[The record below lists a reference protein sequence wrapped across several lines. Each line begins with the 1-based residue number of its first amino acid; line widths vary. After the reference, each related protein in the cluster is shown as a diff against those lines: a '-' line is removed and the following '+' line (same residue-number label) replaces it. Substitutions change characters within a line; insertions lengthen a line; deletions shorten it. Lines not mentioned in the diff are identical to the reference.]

1 MKCVV
6 IGAGINGLSTAI
18 WLQRLGHDVKLVD
31 RAEPGSGT
39 SYGNAGILAAGAV
52 LPVTVPGLIA
62 KIPKMVL
69 SRKSP
74 LFLRWRYLPRLLPF
88 LMKYLSFGT
97 KKHVSRFAQEMSY
110 LLGDSYDQHMALA
123 QGTGAA
129 RFIHP
134 DDYCHGYDSQAA
146 LDADMPAIVFRRALG
161 YQIDIETGEEFA
173 KTDPFH
179 QGNFSHVARH
189 KNHGRISD
197 PLAYSRALFAHF
209 LNQGGA
215 FLNASVSDVV
225 IANGEIECVQSD
237 QGPITAE
244 QYVFTLGPWVQGISK
259 QLGLSIPLE
268 SEGGYH
274 VELINPS
281 LIPKL
286 PVMISAGKFVVTPMA
301 GRIRLAGLLEF
312 AGLDAPDNP
321 RAVDYLTRHIAKYL
335 PHVRYDDM
343 KVWHGFRPTTANSYP
358 VIGRPAHLSNA
369 HVGFG
374 HQHIGL
380 TAGPKTGRILAEMI
394 SNRPVNKDLS
404 VFDPNQYLAVGMEAT

>member
-18 WLQRLGHDVKLVD
+18 WLQRFGHDVTLVD
-31 RAEPGSGT
+31 RAEPGAGT
-39 SYGNAGILAAGAV
+39 SFGNAGILAAGAV
-52 LPVTVPGLIA
+52 LPVTVPGLIT

-69 SRKSP
+69 SKHSP
-74 LFLRWRYLPRLLPF
+74 LFFRWRYLPRLLPF

-97 KKHVSRFAQEMSY
+97 KKHVSHFAQEMSY

-134 DDYCHGYDSQAA
+134 DDYCHGYDSQAT
-146 LDADMPAIVFRRALG
+146 LDADMPAIAFRRALG
-161 YQIDIETGEEFA
+161 YQIDIETGAEFA

-179 QGNFSHVARH
+179 QGNFSHVARY
-189 KNHGRISD
+189 KNHGRICD
-197 PLAYSRALFAHF
+197 PLAYSQALFAHF
-209 LNQGGA
+209 LYQGGA
-215 FLNASVSDVV
+215 FEKACVSDVV
-225 IANGEIECVQSD
+225 IAHGEIECVQSD
-237 QGPITAE
+237 QGPITAD

-281 LIPKL
+281 HMPKL
-286 PVMISAGKFVVTPMA
+286 PVMISAGKFVITPME

-321 RAVDYLTRHIAKYL
+321 KAVDYLTRHIAKYL

-404 VFDPNQYLAVGMEAT
+404 VFDPNQYRAAGMEAT

>member
-1 MKCVV
+1 MKCAV

-18 WLQRLGHDVKLVD
+18 WLQRYGHDVTLVD
-31 RAEPGSGT
+31 RVEPGAGT
-39 SYGNAGILAAGAV
+39 SYGNAGILAAVAV

-69 SRKSP
+69 SKKSP

-88 LMKYLSFGT
+88 LVKYLSFGT
-97 KKHVSRFAQEMSY
+97 KKHVSRFAQKMSY

-129 RFIHP
+129 RFIHT

-179 QGNFSHVARH
+179 QGNFTHVARH
-189 KNHGRISD
+189 KNHGRLSD
-197 PLAYSRALFAHF
+197 PLAYSRALFDHF
-209 LNQGGA
+209 VEQGGA
-215 FLNASVSDVV
+215 FHKACVSDVM
-225 IANGEIECVQSD
+225 IANGQISCVQSD
-237 QGPITAE
+237 QGPTIADE
-244 QYVFTLGPWVQGISK
+244 YVFNLGPWVQGISK

-281 LIPKL
+281 IMPKL
-286 PVMISAGKFVVTPMA
+286 PVMISAGKFVITPME

-321 RAVDYLTRHIAKYL
+321 KAVDYLTRHIAKYL
-335 PHVRYDDM
+335 PNVHYDHM

-358 VIGRPAHLSNA
+358 LIGRPKHVSNA

-404 VFDPNQYLAVGMEAT
+404 VFDPNQYRAVSVEAT

>member
-18 WLQRLGHDVKLVD
+18 WLQRFGHDVTLVD
-31 RAEPGSGT
+31 RAEPGAGT
-39 SYGNAGILAAGAV
+39 SYGNAGVLAAGAV
-52 LPVTVPGLIA
+52 LPVTVPGLIS
-62 KIPKMVL
+62 KIPSMVL
-69 SRKSP
+69 SKHSP
-74 LFLRWRYLPRLLPF
+74 LFLRWRYMPRLLPF

-129 RFIHP
+129 QFIHP

-146 LDADMPAIVFRRALG
+146 LDADMPAITFRRALG
-161 YQIDIETGEEFA
+161 YKIDIETGEEFA
-173 KTDPFH
+173 KTEPFH
-179 QGNFSHVARH
+179 QGDFSHVARH

-197 PLAYSRALFAHF
+197 PLAYSQALFAHF
-209 LNQGGA
+209 LDQGDA
-215 FLNASVSDVV
+215 FHKACVSDVV
-225 IANGEIECVQSD
+225 IVDGQIECVQSD
-237 QGPITAE
+237 QGSITAD
-244 QYVFTLGPWVQGISK
+244 QYVFTLGPWVQGLSK

-281 LIPKL
+281 HMPKL
-286 PVMISAGKFVVTPMA
+286 PVMISAGKFVVTPME

-321 RAVDYLTRHIAKYL
+321 KAVDYLTRHIAKYV

-343 KVWHGFRPTTANSYP
+343 KLWHGFRPTTANSCP

-374 HQHIGL
+374 HQHVGL

-394 SNRPVNKDLS
+394 SKRPVNKDLS
-404 VFDPNQYLAVGMEAT
+404 VFDPNQYRVMGVEVT

>member
-18 WLQRLGHDVKLVD
+18 WLQRFGHDVKLVD

-244 QYVFTLGPWVQGISK
+244 QYVFTLGPCAFVWRDYWNLRDWMRLI
-259 QLGLSIPLE
+259 IP
-268 SEGGYH
+268 
-274 VELINPS
+274 
-281 LIPKL
+281 
-286 PVMISAGKFVVTPMA
+286 
-301 GRIRLAGLLEF
+301 GLL
-312 AGLDAPDNP
+312 
-321 RAVDYLTRHIAKYL
+321 I
-335 PHVRYDDM
+335 
-343 KVWHGFRPTTANSYP
+343 
-358 VIGRPAHLSNA
+358 I
-369 HVGFG
+369 
-374 HQHIGL
+374 
-380 TAGPKTGRILAEMI
+380 
-394 SNRPVNKDLS
+394 
-404 VFDPNQYLAVGMEAT
+404 

>member
-6 IGAGINGLSTAI
+6 IGAGINGLSSAI
-18 WLQRLGHDVKLVD
+18 WLQRFGHDVTLVD
-31 RAEPGSGT
+31 RAEPGAGT

-69 SRKSP
+69 SKHSP

-123 QGTGAA
+123 QGTVAA

-134 DDYCHGYDSQAA
+134 DDYCHGYDSQAE
-146 LDADMPAIVFRRALG
+146 LDADMPAIAFRRALG
-161 YQIDIETGEEFA
+161 YQVDIETGEEFA

-179 QGNFSHVARH
+179 QGNFSHVVRH

-197 PLAYSRALFAHF
+197 PLAYSKALFAHF
-209 LNQGGA
+209 LDQGGA
-215 FLNASVSDVV
+215 FHKACVSDVV

-237 QGPITAE
+237 QGLITAD

-281 LIPKL
+281 HMPKL
-286 PVMISAGKFVVTPMA
+286 PVMISAGKFVITPME

-312 AGLDAPDNP
+312 AGLDATDNP
-321 RAVDYLTRHIAKYL
+321 KAVEYLTRHISKYL

-369 HVGFG
+369 YVGFG

-404 VFDPNQYLAVGMEAT
+404 VFDPNQYRTMSVDVT

>member
-6 IGAGINGLSTAI
+6 IGAGINGLSSAI
-18 WLQRLGHDVKLVD
+18 WLQRFGHDVTLVD
-31 RAEPGSGT
+31 RAEPGAGT

-52 LPVTVPGLIA
+52 LPVTVPGLIV

-69 SRKSP
+69 SKHSP

-123 QGTGAA
+123 QGTVAA

-134 DDYCHGYDSQAA
+134 DDYCHGYDSQAE
-146 LDADMPAIVFRRALG
+146 LDADMPAIAFRRALG
-161 YQIDIETGEEFA
+161 YQVDIETGEEFA

-179 QGNFSHVARH
+179 QGNFSHVVRH

-197 PLAYSRALFAHF
+197 PLAYSKALFAHF
-209 LNQGGA
+209 LDQGGA
-215 FLNASVSDVV
+215 FHKACVSDVV

-237 QGPITAE
+237 QGPITAD

-281 LIPKL
+281 HMPKL
-286 PVMISAGKFVVTPMA
+286 PVMISAGKFVITPME

-321 RAVDYLTRHIAKYL
+321 KAVGYITRHIAKYL

-358 VIGRPAHLSNA
+358 VIGRPAHLSNV

-394 SNRPVNKDLS
+394 SNCPVNKDMS
-404 VFDPNQYLAVGMEAT
+404 VFDPNQYRGVGAEVT

>member
-18 WLQRLGHDVKLVD
+18 WLQRFGHDVTLVD
-31 RAEPGSGT
+31 RAEPGAGT

-52 LPVTVPGLIA
+52 LPVTVPGLIT

-69 SRKSP
+69 SKKSP

-88 LMKYLSFGT
+88 LVNYLSFGT
-97 KKHVSRFAQEMSY
+97 KKHVSQFAQEMSY

-123 QGTGAA
+123 NGTGAA

-146 LDADMPAIVFRRALG
+146 LDADMPAIEFRRALG
-161 YQIDIETGEEFA
+161 YQIDIKTGEEFA

-179 QGNFSHVARH
+179 QGNFTHVARH

-197 PLAYSRALFAHF
+197 PMAYSRALFDHF
-209 LNQGGA
+209 VGQGGA
-215 FLNASVSDVV
+215 FQKACVSDVV
-225 IANGEIECVQSD
+225 IDNGEIDFVQSD
-237 QGPITAE
+237 QGPITAD

-281 LIPKL
+281 LMPKL
-286 PVMISAGKFVVTPMA
+286 PVMISAGKFVITPME
-301 GRIRLAGLLEF
+301 GRIRMAGLLEF

-321 RAVDYLTRHIAKYL
+321 KAVDYLTRHIAKYL

-404 VFDPNQYLAVGMEAT
+404 VFDPNQYRAAGSEVT

>member
-18 WLQRLGHDVKLVD
+18 WLQRFGHDVTLVD
-31 RAEPGSGT
+31 RAEPGAGT

-52 LPVTVPGLIA
+52 LPVTVPGLIT

-69 SRKSP
+69 SKHSP

-97 KKHVSRFAQEMSY
+97 KKHVSHFALEMSY

-129 RFIHP
+129 QFIHP

-146 LDADMPAIVFRRALG
+146 LDADMPAIAFRRALG
-161 YQIDIETGEEFA
+161 YQIDIETGAEFA

-197 PLAYSRALFAHF
+197 PLAYSRALFDHF
-209 LNQGGA
+209 LDQGGA
-215 FLNASVSDVV
+215 FRKACVSDVV
-225 IANGEIECVQSD
+225 IAHGEIECVHSD
-237 QGPITAE
+237 HGPITAD
-244 QYVFTLGPWVQGISK
+244 QYVFTLGPWVQDISK

-268 SEGGYH
+268 NEGGYH

-281 LIPKL
+281 MMPKL
-286 PVMISAGKFVVTPMA
+286 PVMISAGKFVITPME

-321 RAVDYLTRHIAKYL
+321 KAVDYLTRHIAKYL

-394 SNRPVNKDLS
+394 SNRPVNKNLS
-404 VFDPNQYLAVGMEAT
+404 VFDPNQNRAMGVEVT

>member
-18 WLQRLGHDVKLVD
+18 WLQRFGHDVTLVD
-31 RAEPGSGT
+31 RAEPGAGT
-39 SYGNAGILAAGAV
+39 SYGNAGVLAAGAV
-52 LPVTVPGLIA
+52 LPVTVPGLIS
-62 KIPKMVL
+62 KIPSMFL
-69 SRKSP
+69 SKHSP
-74 LFLRWRYLPRLLPF
+74 LFLRWRYMPRLLPF

-97 KKHVSRFAQEMSY
+97 KKHMSRFAQEMSY

-146 LDADMPAIVFRRALG
+146 LDADMPAITFRRALG
-161 YQIDIETGEEFA
+161 YQIDIETGAEFA

-197 PLAYSRALFAHF
+197 PLAYSQALLAHF

-215 FLNASVSDVV
+215 FHKACVSDVV
-225 IANGEIECVQSD
+225 IVDGQIECVQSD
-237 QGPITAE
+237 QGSITAD
-244 QYVFTLGPWVQGISK
+244 QYVFTVGPWVRGLSK

-281 LIPKL
+281 HMPKL
-286 PVMISAGKFVVTPMA
+286 SVMISAGKFVITPME

-321 RAVDYLTRHIAKYL
+321 KAVDYLTRHIAKYL

-369 HVGFG
+369 HVGLG
-374 HQHIGL
+374 
-380 TAGPKTGRILAEMI
+380 I
-394 SNRPVNKDLS
+394 STSD
-404 VFDPNQYLAVGMEAT
+404 

>member
-6 IGAGINGLSTAI
+6 IGAGINGISTAI
-18 WLQRLGHDVKLVD
+18 WLQRFGHDVTLVD
-31 RAEPGSGT
+31 RSEPGTGT

-69 SRKSP
+69 SKNSP

-88 LMKYLSFGT
+88 LVKYLSFGT
-97 KKHVSRFAQEMSY
+97 RKHVNSFAQEMSY
-110 LLGDSYDQHMALA
+110 LLGDSYDQHLALA
-123 QGTGAA
+123 QGTGAE
-129 RFIHP
+129 RFVHP
-134 DDYCHGYDSQAA
+134 DDYCHSYDSQAA
-146 LDADMPAIVFRRALG
+146 LNADLPAIEFRRALG
-161 YQIDIETGEEFA
+161 YRIDIETGDEFA

-179 QGNFSHVARH
+179 QGNFTHVARH

-197 PLAYSRALFAHF
+197 PLAYSRALCDHF
-209 LNQGGA
+209 IAQGGRFQKA
-215 FLNASVSDVV
+215 RVYDVV
-225 IANGEIECVQSD
+225 IANNDIECVQSD
-237 QGPITAE
+237 QGPIIAD
-244 QYVFTLGPWVQGISK
+244 QFVFTLGPWVQVISK
-259 QLGLSIPLE
+259 KLGLSIPLE

-274 VELINPS
+274 IELRNPS
-281 LIPKL
+281 IMPKL
-286 PVMISAGKFVVTPMA
+286 PVMISAGKFVITPME

-312 AGLDAPDNP
+312 AGLDVPDNP
-321 RAVDYLTRHIAKYL
+321 RAVQYLTRHINKYL
-335 PHVRYDDM
+335 PQVRYDEM

-358 VIGRPAHLSNA
+358 VIGKPAHLSNA

-404 VFDPNQYLAVGMEAT
+404 VFDPNQYRATDMQ

>member
-6 IGAGINGLSTAI
+6 IGAGINGLSSAI
-18 WLQRLGHDVKLVD
+18 WLQRFGHDVTLVD
-31 RAEPGSGT
+31 RAEPGAGT

-69 SRKSP
+69 SKHSP

-123 QGTGAA
+123 QGTVAA

-134 DDYCHGYDSQAA
+134 DDYCHGYDSQAE
-146 LDADMPAIVFRRALG
+146 LDADMPAIAFRRALG
-161 YQIDIETGEEFA
+161 YQVDIETGEEFA

-179 QGNFSHVARH
+179 QGNFSHVVRH

-197 PLAYSRALFAHF
+197 PLAYSKALFAHF
-209 LNQGGA
+209 LDQGGA
-215 FLNASVSDVV
+215 FHKACVSDVV
-225 IANGEIECVQSD
+225 IANGQIECVQSD
-237 QGPITAE
+237 QGSIAAD
-244 QYVFTLGPWVQGISK
+244 QYVFTLGPWVQGVSK

-281 LIPKL
+281 HMPKL
-286 PVMISAGKFVVTPMA
+286 PVMISAGKFVITPME
-301 GRIRLAGLLEF
+301 GRSRLAGLLEF

-321 RAVDYLTRHIAKYL
+321 KAVEYLTRHISKYL

-369 HVGFG
+369 YVGFG

-404 VFDPNQYLAVGMEAT
+404 VFDPNQYRTMSVDVT

>member
-6 IGAGINGLSTAI
+6 IGAIINGLSSAI
-18 WLQRLGHDVKLVD
+18 WLQRFGHDVTLVD
-31 RAEPGSGT
+31 RAEPGAGT

-69 SRKSP
+69 SKHSP

-110 LLGDSYDQHMALA
+110 LLGDSYDQH
-123 QGTGAA
+123 
-129 RFIHP
+129 
-134 DDYCHGYDSQAA
+134 
-146 LDADMPAIVFRRALG
+146 
-161 YQIDIETGEEFA
+161 
-173 KTDPFH
+173 
-179 QGNFSHVARH
+179 
-189 KNHGRISD
+189 
-197 PLAYSRALFAHF
+197 
-209 LNQGGA
+209 
-215 FLNASVSDVV
+215 
-225 IANGEIECVQSD
+225 
-237 QGPITAE
+237 
-244 QYVFTLGPWVQGISK
+244 VFTLGPWVQGISK
-259 QLGLSIPLE
+259 QLGLSIPFE

-281 LIPKL
+281 HMPKL
-286 PVMISAGKFVVTPMA
+286 PVMISAGKFVITPME

-321 RAVDYLTRHIAKYL
+321 KAVEYLTRHISKYL

-343 KVWHGFRPTTANSYP
+343 KVWHGLRPTTANSYP

-369 HVGFG
+369 YVGFG

-404 VFDPNQYLAVGMEAT
+404 VFDPNQYRAMRVEVT

>member
-6 IGAGINGLSTAI
+6 IGAGINGLSSAI
-18 WLQRLGHDVKLVD
+18 WLQRFGHDVTLVD
-31 RAEPGSGT
+31 RAEPGVGT

-69 SRKSP
+69 SKHSP

-88 LMKYLSFGT
+88 LMKYLFFGT

-123 QGTGAA
+123 QGTVAA

-134 DDYCHGYDSQAA
+134 DDYCHGYDSQAE
-146 LDADMPAIVFRRALG
+146 LDADMPAIAFRRALG
-161 YQIDIETGEEFA
+161 YQVDIETGEEFA

-179 QGNFSHVARH
+179 QGNFSHVVRH

-197 PLAYSRALFAHF
+197 PLAYSKALFAHF
-209 LNQGGA
+209 LDQGGA
-215 FLNASVSDVV
+215 FHKACVSDVV

-237 QGPITAE
+237 QGPITAD

-281 LIPKL
+281 HMPKL
-286 PVMISAGKFVVTPMA
+286 PVMISAGKFVITPME

-321 RAVDYLTRHIAKYL
+321 KAVEYLTRHISKCL

-369 HVGFG
+369 YVGFG

-380 TAGPKTGRILAEMI
+380 TAGPKTGRILAEII

-404 VFDPNQYLAVGMEAT
+404 VFDPNQYRNMSVDVT

>member
-1 MKCVV
+1 M
-6 IGAGINGLSTAI
+6 
-18 WLQRLGHDVKLVD
+18 
-31 RAEPGSGT
+31 
-39 SYGNAGILAAGAV
+39 
-52 LPVTVPGLIA
+52 TVPGLIA
-62 KIPKMVL
+62 KIPQMVL
-69 SRKSP
+69 SKKS
-74 LFLRWRYLPRLLPF
+74 LVFAVAVYAAVVAVFDEISVLWH
-88 LMKYLSFGT
+88 
-97 KKHVSRFAQEMSY
+97 KKHVSHFAQEMSY

-146 LDADMPAIVFRRALG
+146 LDADMPAIAFRRALG
-161 YQIDIETGEEFA
+161 IRLTSKQAQNLPKRTHSIREFFPRRTA
-173 KTDPFH
+173 QKPWP
-179 QGNFSHVARH
+179 
-189 KNHGRISD
+189 ISD

-209 LNQGGA
+209 LDQGGA
-215 FLNASVSDVV
+215 FQGLCQRCCYFRR
-225 IANGEIECVQSD
+225 EIECVQSD
-237 QGPITAE
+237 QGLITAD

-281 LIPKL
+281 IMPKL
-286 PVMISAGKFVVTPMA
+286 PVMISAGKFVITPME

-321 RAVDYLTRHIAKYL
+321 KAVDYLTRHIAKYL

-380 TAGPKTGRILAEMI
+380 TAAPKRAAFWP
-394 SNRPVNKDLS
+394 R
-404 VFDPNQYLAVGMEAT
+404 

>member
-1 MKCVV
+1 
-6 IGAGINGLSTAI
+6 
-18 WLQRLGHDVKLVD
+18 
-31 RAEPGSGT
+31 
-39 SYGNAGILAAGAV
+39 
-52 LPVTVPGLIA
+52 
-62 KIPKMVL
+62 MVL
-69 SRKSP
+69 SKHSP

-97 KKHVSRFAQEMSY
+97 KKHVSHFAQEMSY

-146 LDADMPAIVFRRALG
+146 LDADLPAIAFRRALG
-161 YQIDIETGEEFA
+161 YQIDIETGAEFA

-209 LNQGGA
+209 LDQGGA
-215 FLNASVSDVV
+215 FHKACVSDVV
-225 IANGEIECVQSD
+225 IANGEIECVHSD
-237 QGPITAE
+237 HGPITAD
-244 QYVFTLGPWVQGISK
+244 QYVFTLGPWVQGLSK

-281 LIPKL
+281 MMPKL
-286 PVMISAGKFVVTPMA
+286 PVMISAGKFVITPME

-321 RAVDYLTRHIAKYL
+321 KAVDYLTRHIAKYL

-404 VFDPNQYLAVGMEAT
+404 VFDPNQYRAAGVEAT

>member
-18 WLQRLGHDVKLVD
+18 WLQRFGHDVTLVD

-374 HQHIGL
+374 HQNIGL

>member
-18 WLQRLGHDVKLVD
+18 WLQRFGHDVTLVD
-31 RAEPGSGT
+31 RAEPGAGT
-39 SYGNAGILAAGAV
+39 SYGNAGVLAAGAV
-52 LPVTVPGLIA
+52 LPVTVPGLIS
-62 KIPKMVL
+62 KIPSMVL
-69 SRKSP
+69 SKHSP
-74 LFLRWRYLPRLLPF
+74 LFLRWRYMPRLLPF

-97 KKHVSRFAQEMSY
+97 KKHMSRFAQEMSY
-110 LLGDSYDQHMALA
+110 LLGDSYYQHMALA

-146 LDADMPAIVFRRALG
+146 LDADMPAIAFRRALG
-161 YQIDIETGEEFA
+161 YKIDIETGEGFA

-179 QGNFSHVARH
+179 QGNFSHVARY

-197 PLAYSRALFAHF
+197 PLAYSQALFAHF
-209 LNQGGA
+209 LDQGGA
-215 FLNASVSDVV
+215 FHKACVSDVV
-225 IANGEIECVQSD
+225 IVDGQIECVQSD
-237 QGPITAE
+237 QGSITAD
-244 QYVFTLGPWVQGISK
+244 QYVFTLGPWAQGLSK

-281 LIPKL
+281 HMPKL
-286 PVMISAGKFVVTPMA
+286 PVMISAGKFVITPME

-321 RAVDYLTRHIAKYL
+321 KAVDYLTRHIAKYL

-404 VFDPNQYLAVGMEAT
+404 VFDPNQYRAMGVEVT

>member
-18 WLQRLGHDVKLVD
+18 WLQRFGHDVMLVD

-62 KIPKMVL
+62 KIPQMVL
-69 SRKSP
+69 SKHSP

-88 LMKYLSFGT
+88 LLKYLSFGT
-97 KKHVSRFAQEMSY
+97 KKHVSRFAQEMNY

-134 DDYCHGYDSQAA
+134 DDYCHGYESQAA

-161 YQIDIETGEEFA
+161 YQIDIETGAEFT

-189 KNHGRISD
+189 KNHGPISD
-197 PLAYSRALFAHF
+197 PLAYSEALFAHF
-209 LNQGGA
+209 LDQGGA
-215 FLNASVSDVV
+215 FHKACVSDVV
-225 IANGEIECVQSD
+225 IANGQIECVQSD
-237 QGPITAE
+237 QGSIAAD
-244 QYVFTLGPWVQGISK
+244 QYVFTLGPWVQGVSK
-259 QLGLSIPLE
+259 QLGLSIPFE

-281 LIPKL
+281 HMPKL
-286 PVMISAGKFVVTPMA
+286 PLMISAGKFVITPME

-312 AGLDAPDNP
+312 AGLEAPDNP
-321 RAVDYLTRHIAKYL
+321 KAVEYLTRHIAKYL

-369 HVGFG
+369 YVGFG

-404 VFDPNQYLAVGMEAT
+404 VFDPNQYRAVCVEVT

>member
-18 WLQRLGHDVKLVD
+18 WLQRFGHDVKLVD

-146 LDADMPAIVFRRALG
+146 LDADMPAIAFRRALG

-286 PVMISAGKFVVTPMA
+286 PVMISAGKFVVT
-301 GRIRLAGLLEF
+301 
-312 AGLDAPDNP
+312 
-321 RAVDYLTRHIAKYL
+321 
-335 PHVRYDDM
+335 VRYDDM

>member
-6 IGAGINGLSTAI
+6 IGAGINGLSSAI
-18 WLQRLGHDVKLVD
+18 WLQRFGHDVTLVD
-31 RAEPGSGT
+31 RAEPGAGT

-69 SRKSP
+69 SKHSP
-74 LFLRWRYLPRLLPF
+74 LFLRWRYLPWLLPF
-88 LMKYLSFGT
+88 LMKYLFFGT

-123 QGTGAA
+123 QGTVAA

-134 DDYCHGYDSQAA
+134 DDYCHGYDSQAE
-146 LDADMPAIVFRRALG
+146 LDADMPAIAFRRALG
-161 YQIDIETGEEFA
+161 YQVDIETGEEFA

-179 QGNFSHVARH
+179 QGNFSHVVRH

-197 PLAYSRALFAHF
+197 PLAYSKALFAHF
-209 LNQGGA
+209 LDQGGA
-215 FLNASVSDVV
+215 FHNACVSDVV

-237 QGPITAE
+237 QRPITAD

-281 LIPKL
+281 HMPKL
-286 PVMISAGKFVVTPMA
+286 PVMISAGKFVITPME
-301 GRIRLAGLLEF
+301 GRSRLAGLLEF

-321 RAVDYLTRHIAKYL
+321 KAVEYLTRHISKYL

-369 HVGFG
+369 YVGFG

-404 VFDPNQYLAVGMEAT
+404 VFDPNQYRTMSVDVT

>member
-18 WLQRLGHDVKLVD
+18 WLQRFGHDVTLVD
-31 RAEPGSGT
+31 RAEPGAGT

-69 SRKSP
+69 SKKSP
-74 LFLRWRYLPRLLPF
+74 LYLRWRYLPRLLPF

-97 KKHVSRFAQEMSY
+97 KKHVSHFAQEMSY

-123 QGTGAA
+123 NGTGAA
-129 RFIHP
+129 RFIHA
-134 DDYCHGYDSQAA
+134 DDYCHGYGSQVA
-146 LDADMPAIVFRRALG
+146 LDADMPAIEFRRALG
-161 YQIDIETGEEFA
+161 YQIDIETGAEFA
-173 KTDPFH
+173 KTDPFY

-197 PLAYSRALFAHF
+197 PLAYSGALFAHF
-209 LNQGGA
+209 LDKGGA
-215 FLNASVSDVV
+215 FHKACVSDVV

-237 QGPITAE
+237 QGPIAADH
-244 QYVFTLGPWVQGISK
+244 YVFTLGPWVQDISK

-281 LIPKL
+281 HMPKL
-286 PVMISAGKFVVTPMA
+286 PVMISAGKFVITPME

-321 RAVDYLTRHIAKYL
+321 KAVDYLTRHIAKYL

-404 VFDPNQYLAVGMEAT
+404 VFDPNQYRTAGLEVT

>member
-18 WLQRLGHDVKLVD
+18 WLQRFGHDVTLVD
-31 RAEPGSGT
+31 RAEPGAGT

-69 SRKSP
+69 SKHSP

-97 KKHVSRFAQEMSY
+97 KKHVSHFAQEMSY

-146 LDADMPAIVFRRALG
+146 LDADMPAIAFRRALG
-161 YQIDIETGEEFA
+161 YKIDIETGEEFA

-209 LNQGGA
+209 LDQGGVFHKA
-215 FLNASVSDVV
+215 CVSDVV

-237 QGPITAE
+237 QGPITADH
-244 QYVFTLGPWVQGISK
+244 YVFTLGPWVQGISK

-281 LIPKL
+281 MMPKL
-286 PVMISAGKFVVTPMA
+286 PIMISAGKFVITPME
-301 GRIRLAGLLEF
+301 GRIRLAGLLDF

-321 RAVDYLTRHIAKYL
+321 KAVDYLTRHIAKYL

-358 VIGRPAHLSNA
+358 VIGQPAHLSNA

-404 VFDPNQYLAVGMEAT
+404 VFDPNQYRAMGVEVT

>member
-18 WLQRLGHDVKLVD
+18 WLQRFGHDVTLVD
-31 RAEPGSGT
+31 RAEPGAGT

-52 LPVTVPGLIA
+52 LPVTVSGLTT

-69 SRKSP
+69 SKHSP

-97 KKHVSRFAQEMSY
+97 KKHVSHFAQEMSY

-134 DDYCHGYDSQAA
+134 DDYCHGYDIQAA
-146 LDADMPAIVFRRALG
+146 LDADLPAIAFRRALG

-197 PLAYSRALFAHF
+197 PLAYSRALFDHF
-209 LNQGGA
+209 LDQGGA
-215 FLNASVSDVV
+215 FHKACVSDVV
-225 IANGEIECVQSD
+225 IANGEIECVYSD
-237 QGPITAE
+237 QGPITAD

-281 LIPKL
+281 IMPKL
-286 PVMISAGKFVVTPMA
+286 PVMISAGKFVITPME

-321 RAVDYLTRHIAKYL
+321 KAVDYLTRHIAKYL

-404 VFDPNQYLAVGMEAT
+404 VFDPNQYRAMGVEVT